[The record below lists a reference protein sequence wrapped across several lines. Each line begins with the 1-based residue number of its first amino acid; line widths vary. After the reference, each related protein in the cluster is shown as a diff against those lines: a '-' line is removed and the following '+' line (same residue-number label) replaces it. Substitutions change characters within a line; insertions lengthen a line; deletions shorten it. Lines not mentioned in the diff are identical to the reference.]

1 MVAHATAR
9 SPVLAIWT
17 RLELSVV
24 LWMVLAI
31 LLSARPL
38 LEVSTAGLQRA
49 LSTTATVFGAFMIGE
64 LVGMSAAVWLR
75 GTPSGRIV
83 RPIAAAVGLASA
95 IAGMFVASTGAGVAC
110 YALAGAGAEVVAA
123 STMGDA
129 VTSPLLRR
137 TTELVVLAAT
147 CSAVVVVGALIYLL
161 ASGPPQGIWTL
172 VVCGAGQVAVVLITV
187 FYALYPPRESDAPL
201 A

>member
-1 MVAHATAR
+1 MVAHATSR
-9 SPVLAIWT
+9 SPVLALWA

-31 LLSARPL
+31 VLSARPL

-49 LSTTATVFGAFMIGE
+49 LSTTATVFGAFMLGE
-64 LVGMSAAVWLR
+64 LVGMSAAAWLR
-75 GTPSGRIV
+75 GTRSGRVV
-83 RPIAAAVGLASA
+83 RPIAAVIGLASA
-95 IAGMFVASTGAGVAC
+95 IVGMFVASTTAGVAC

-123 STMGDA
+123 STMRDA

-137 TTELVVLAAT
+137 STELVALTAT
-147 CSAVVVVGALIYLL
+147 CAAVVAVGAGIYFL
-161 ASGPPQGIWTL
+161 ASGPPQGIWTF

-187 FYALYPPRESDAPL
+187 LYALYPPRESDASL

>member
-1 MVAHATAR
+1 MVANATSR
-9 SPVLAIWT
+9 SPVLALWA

-31 LLSARPL
+31 VLSARPL
-38 LEVSTAGLQRA
+38 LEVSTAGLKVA
-49 LSTTATVFGAFMIGE
+49 LSTTATSFGAFMLGE
-64 LVGMSAAVWLR
+64 LVGMSAAAWLR
-75 GTPSGRIV
+75 GTRRGRV
-83 RPIAAAVGLASA
+83 VGPIAAVVGLASA
-95 IAGMFVASTGAGVAC
+95 VAGLVVASPGAWAAC

-137 TTELVVLAAT
+137 STELVVLAAT
-147 CSAVVVVGALIYLL
+147 CAAVVAVALGIYLA
-161 ASGPPQGIWTL
+161 ASAPPQGIWTFAL
-172 VVCGAGQVAVVLITV
+172 CGAGQAAVVLITV
-187 FYALYPPRESDAPL
+187 LYALYPPRESEAPL